1 MLELSLILAVLLI
14 GILFLDYGIRKSK
27 EKEEL
32 KKKNK
37 KEKEEQSVFLQR
49 SRISNN
55 QDRDDDNF
63 GASLA
68 VSAMTEDPML
78 GYAAGRNITG
88 SLIGSSLTSSK
99 ENDREKNTT
108 EEKDIEEPKRSSY
121 SYSKKSVKDDFDEE
135 PRRSYSSG
143 SSYSSSSSWDS
154 DSSSD

>member
-32 KKKNK
+32 DKKNK
-37 KEKEEQSVFLQR
+37 KEKQGRSVLFKEGR
-49 SRISNN
+49 VSSN
-55 QDRDDDNF
+55 QDREDDSF
-63 GASLA
+63 GTSLA

-99 ENDREKNTT
+99 EKDLEKNTT

-121 SYSKKSVKDDFDEE
+121 SYSKKSVKDDSDEE